1 MIAIP
6 VIDLTAA
13 RTGGRAERLRT
24 AREIDD
30 ACREIGFFTIWMVGY
45 LPAATSCCPFSRS
58 A

>member
-6 VIDLTAA
+6 VIDLTTA

-30 ACREIGFFTIWMVGY
+30 ACREH
-45 LPAATSCCPFSRS
+45 LN
-58 A
+58 